1 MSMFHTEG
9 YIKMVTQSEGEKS
22 VSFKIEA
29 SAPYFFEIK
38 EDDKSP
44 SEKRKI
50 LFVSESEDSARIVSH
65 NHTFKMTNTD
75 FTALLI
81 AKANHMNLRVSI
93 DLGDGKLIDDPCE
106 IKTIE
111 FR

>member
-38 EDDKSP
+38 EDD
-44 SEKRKI
+44 EG
-50 LFVSESEDSARIVSH
+50 ARIVSH